1 MIFLGILLLLIGS
14 LMLLERFGIIY
25 GDVWDYVFP
34 LALIAL
40 GVSFVLKKD
49 RHS

>member
-1 MIFLGILLLLIGS
+1 MIFLGILLLLIGT

-25 GDVWDYVFP
+25 GDVWDFVFP

-40 GVSFVLKKD
+40 GVSFVFKRNKQ
-49 RHS
+49 